1 MKKRLSS
8 LVLALVMGLAL
19 TVPALAAEISVQ
31 WLTVAGEPYAYNETF
46 GWITL
51 KGDDGSYRM
60 VDLISINYKNRR
72 SLCPGGFSISP
83 HQTLGRLCCGRSVTE
98 NCMKKSSLPRPQ
110 RTWAALFSL
119 KIWWKGKIP

>member
-31 WLTVAGEPYAYNETF
+31 WLTVAGEPYAHNETF

-60 VDLISINYKNRR
+60 VDRTTLKRAETYDYCSEPCGDYAVVGKSGNGGMKYGCIDKNKKVVIP
-72 SLCPGGFSISP
+72 LN
-83 HQTLGRLCCGRSVTE
+83 SVYT
-98 NCMKKSSLPRPQ
+98 R
-110 RTWAALFSL
+110 
-119 KIWWKGKIP
+119 